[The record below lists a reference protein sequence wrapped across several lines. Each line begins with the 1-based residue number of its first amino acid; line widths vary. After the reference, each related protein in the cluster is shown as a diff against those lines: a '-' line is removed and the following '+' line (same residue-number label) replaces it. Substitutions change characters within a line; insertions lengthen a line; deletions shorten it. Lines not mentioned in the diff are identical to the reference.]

1 MRSRQAAKN
10 MIASIFLQGVVFLS
24 GIILPR
30 FFLREYGSN
39 INGMVTSVNQ
49 FLVYLGLAE
58 AGIGTASL
66 VALYAPLARRDQ
78 DEVNGVLSASRRFY
92 NRSGYLFG
100 ALTAGLVLIYPYLIT
115 QQLSASL
122 VRTMIVIL
130 ASSTLVDYFCLG
142 KYKVLLTADQRG
154 YVVSYI
160 QAFGTILNMLVTILL
175 IGQHANVLVVKAAA
189 TLVYILR
196 FFFVRAYVR
205 RHYKEVDF
213 QAPARMDRLKQKNAA
228 LLHQVVGVIVNN
240 TDVALLTICLGSRSL
255 LEVSVYGTYNM
266 VVYAINLFMNSFSN
280 GLTAGFGEVISKKEK
295 EVLKQSFSGY
305 EYVFTMVVFCI
316 FVCVWVL
323 LLPFISVYTLNVTDA
338 EYIRPL
344 SAVLFTLIVLLQNI
358 RIPGLTIISAA
369 GHFRETRRQAI
380 LEAVINIVVSLALI
394 WKYGMNGVLFGTV
407 CSYGYRSFEILV
419 YNSRHLIPG
428 TGRTT
433 LARILRNA
441 AVSAA
446 LIGIGRTV
454 VPWQMTSFMG
464 WGLYGAAV
472 FAAAA
477 VCLGLVNYLCEPEEF
492 QRLFRRFQNIM
503 QKGK

>member
-30 FFLREYGSN
+30 FFLQEYGSN
-39 INGMVTSVNQ
+39 INGMVTSINQ

-66 VALYAPLARRDQ
+66 VALYTPLANHDQ
-78 DEVNGVLSASRRFY
+78 EEINGVLSASRRFY

-100 ALTAGLVLIYPYLIT
+100 ALTAGLALIYPYLIT

-122 VRTMIVIL
+122 VRTMILIL

-175 IGQHANVLVVKAAA
+175 IAQHANVLIVKAAA

-205 RHYKEVDF
+205 KHYKEVDYHV
-213 QAPARMDRLKQKNAA
+213 PAKMDRLKQKNAA

-266 VVYAINLFMNSFSN
+266 VVYAVNLFLNSFSN

-295 EVLKQSFSGY
+295 EVLKQSFSSY
-305 EYVFTMVVFCI
+305 EYVYMMVVFGI
-316 FVCVWVL
+316 FICVWIL
-323 LLPFISVYTLNVTDA
+323 ILPFIAVYTLNVTDTD
-338 EYIRPL
+338 YIRPV

-358 RIPGLTIISAA
+358 RIPGLTIICAA
-369 GHFRETRRQAI
+369 GHFRETRHQAV

-407 CSYGYRSFEILV
+407 CSYGYRSVEIMI
-419 YNSRHLIPG
+419 YNSRYLVGG
-428 TGRTT
+428 TGKTT
-433 LARILRNA
+433 LYRILRNGC
-441 AVSAA
+441 VSAV
-446 LIGIGRTV
+446 LIGSGIHF
-454 VPWQMTSFMG
+454 VPRQMTSFWI

-477 VCLGLVNYLCEPEEF
+477 VSLGVINYLCEPKEF
-492 QRLFRRFQNIM
+492 QKLFQRFQNII